1 MDTATK
7 VYQIILSGDGYCI
20 LDDNKNT
27 GSKTTF
33 IFHKPR
39 NYCIASTA
47 NEVNIKLKEIEKY
60 SQLGY
65 YAVGYISYEV
75 GYLFSSRTYNLLNK
89 ETPAPLLYL
98 GIFEEKLEVEDEI
111 FESVLDNLTHN
122 KSSSIKNCY
131 LNMSKNH
138 YLDQLKKVKQHIL
151 DGNTYQINYTLKY
164 KFEHSGSSLKLYAD
178 LRKRQKVEYGAFLNF
193 PNITIL
199 SRSPELF
206 VKKQGE
212 YIYTKPMKGTCQR
225 GSTPEQD
232 LLNFQFLSSDEKSRA
247 ENVMIVDLLRN
258 DLSRISKKNSVKTT
272 GLFEVQTYETLH
284 QMVSTVSAK
293 IDKDLPISLLLK
305 EIFPCGSIT
314 GAPKIRTME
323 IIHDLE
329 VEARGVYTGA
339 IGYINPDNNLCFNV
353 PIRTLMLSDDGNGEM
368 GIGSGVIADS
378 DLESEYEECLL
389 KGKFF
394 TQNADNFDLIECFLH
409 NHTGY
414 QYLEQH
420 LQRLSNSAKK
430 LDFQI
435 NIKQLEEELIENS
448 ISLKGLFKV
457 RVTLKKSGKYN
468 IEYIPITEDEKPKLI
483 TLSIKKIIPSDWML
497 KYKSTNRSLYNEEY
511 QKYFSKGYYDVI
523 FTNDKNEITEGSF
536 NNIFICK
543 NNIWYTPP
551 VECGLLPGIKRQQL
565 LNSTTIKA
573 QEKILFINDLEAA
586 DEIFLTN
593 SVRGTVKTQFEFSE
607 EESSCYV

>member
-1 MDTATK
+1 MDTTTK
-7 VYQIILSGDGYCI
+7 VYQIISSGKDFSI
-20 LDDNKNT
+20 LDDNKN
-27 GSKTTF
+27 SENKTTY
-33 IFHKPR
+33 IFHKLHK
-39 NYCIASTA
+39 YCIANTPG
-47 NEVNIKLKEIEKY
+47 EVDTQLKEIEKY
-60 SQLGY
+60 SQLGF
-65 YAVGYISYEV
+65 YAAGYFSYEL
-75 GYLFSSRTYNLLNK
+75 GYLFSSRTYKLLNK
-89 ETPAPLLYL
+89 ENPAPLLYM
-98 GIFEEKLEVEDEI
+98 GIYEEKLEVDDDK
-111 FESVLDNLTHN
+111 FEAALENFTHQKHSN
-122 KSSSIKNCY
+122 ITNCY

-138 YLDQLKKVKQHIL
+138 YLEQLEKVKQHIF

-164 KFEHSGSSLKLYAD
+164 KFEHSGTSLKLYAD

-193 PNITIL
+193 PNITIM

-212 YIYTKPMKGTCQR
+212 YIYTKPMKGTCRR

-232 LLNFQFLSSDEKSRA
+232 QVNFEFLSSDEKSRA

-258 DLSRISKKNSVKTT
+258 DLSRICQKNSVKTT
-272 GLFEVQTYETLH
+272 DLFEVQTYETLH

-293 IDKDLPISLLLK
+293 IDRELPLSKLLK

-353 PIRTLMLSDDGNGEM
+353 PIRTLMLTGDGNGEM

-378 DLESEYEECLL
+378 DLESEYDECLL

-394 TQNADNFDLIECFLH
+394 TQNSDSFSLIECFLH
-409 NHTGY
+409 DNNGY

-420 LQRLSNSAKK
+420 LQRLSYSANK
-430 LDFQI
+430 LDFRLNSQE
-435 NIKQLEEELIENS
+435 LEEKLIEKSNH
-448 ISLKGLFKV
+448 LKGSFKI
-457 RVTLKKSGKYN
+457 RVILHKSGAYN
-468 IEYIPITEDEKPKLI
+468 IEHMPIEVDNKARLI
-483 TLSIKKIIPSDWML
+483 TLSKNKVFSDNWML
-497 KYKSTNRSLYNEEY
+497 KYKSTKRSFYNEEY
-511 QKYFSKGYYDVI
+511 QKYNSQGYYDVI
-523 FTNDKNEITEGSF
+523 FTNEKNEITEGSF
-536 NNIFICK
+536 NNIFIRK
-543 NNIWYTPP
+543 KNIWYTPP

-565 LNSTTIKA
+565 LSSTSINA
-573 QEKILFINDLEAA
+573 QEKILFIGDLETA

-593 SVRGTVKTQFEFSE
+593 SVRGTVKTQLELLG

>member
-7 VYQIILSGDGYCI
+7 VYQVISSGNGYSI

-33 IFHKPR
+33 IFHKPHK
-39 NYCIASTA
+39 YCIANTPD
-47 NEVNIKLKEIEKY
+47 EVDIKLKEIEKY
-60 SQLGY
+60 SRLGY
-65 YAVGYISYEV
+65 YAAGYFSYEV

-89 ETPAPLLYL
+89 ENPAPLLYL
-98 GIFEEKLEVEDEI
+98 GIFEKKLEVDDEV
-111 FESVLDNLTHN
+111 FEAALEKYTHEKHSN
-122 KSSSIKNCY
+122 ITNCY

-138 YLDQLKKVKQHIL
+138 YLDQLKKVKQHIF

-164 KFEHSGSSLKLYAD
+164 KFEHSGSSLKLYSD

-193 PNITIL
+193 PDITII

-212 YIYTKPMKGTCQR
+212 YIYTKPMKGTCKR
-225 GSTPEQD
+225 GSTPEED
-232 LLNFQFLSSDEKSRA
+232 LVNFEFLSSDEKSRA

-258 DLSRISKKNSVKTT
+258 DLSRISQKNSVKTT
-272 GLFEVQTYETLH
+272 DLFEVQTYETLH

-293 IDKDLPISLLLK
+293 IDKDLPLSLLLK

-329 VEARGVYTGA
+329 IEARGVYTGA

-353 PIRTLMLSDDGNGEM
+353 PIRTLMLSNDGNGEM

-394 TQNADNFDLIECFLH
+394 TQNSDTFDLIECFLH
-409 NHTGY
+409 NSSGY

-420 LQRLSNSAKK
+420 LQRLSNSANK
-430 LDFQI
+430 LDFQL
-435 NIKQLEEELIENS
+435 NRKLLEEELMEKSN
-448 ISLKGLFKV
+448 SLKGSFKV
-457 RVTLKKSGKYN
+457 RVILHKSGKYN
-468 IEYIPITEDEKPKLI
+468 IEYIPIVEDNKSKLI
-483 TLSIKKIIPSDWML
+483 TLSSKNVFPYNWML
-497 KYKSTNRSLYNEEY
+497 KFKTTNRSLYNEEY
-511 QKYFSKGYYDVI
+511 QKYINKGYYDVI

-543 NNIWYTPP
+543 NDKWYTPP

-565 LNSTTIKA
+565 LSSTAINA
-573 QEKILFINDLEAA
+573 QEKILFIDDLKSA

-593 SVRGTVKTQFEFSE
+593 SVRGTVKTQLELLGE
-607 EESSCYV
+607 KSSCYV